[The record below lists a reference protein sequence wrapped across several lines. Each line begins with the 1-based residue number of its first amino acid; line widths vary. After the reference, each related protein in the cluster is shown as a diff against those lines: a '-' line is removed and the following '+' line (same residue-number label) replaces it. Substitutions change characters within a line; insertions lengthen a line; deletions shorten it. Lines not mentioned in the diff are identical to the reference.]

1 MIDTQDRTV
10 ARFVVYLT
18 NRLNPADTRRIVIER
33 EPGTVTTWQ
42 QARDYAAEIIGPAW
56 ETGSVI
62 PIIEPAEAVHVLD
75 ALDSLRALAAP
86 LRTAPQLATIPAHPC
101 PGGRRCECHDEGTH
115 Y

>member
-33 EPGTVTTWQ
+33 EPRTVTTWQ

-62 PIIEPAEAVHVLD
+62 PITEPAEAVHVLD
-75 ALDSLRALAAP
+75 ALDTLRNQLTAAAP
-86 LRTAPQLATIPAHPC
+86 PPASIATPLC
-101 PGGRRCECHDEGTH
+101 PGGLACWCHNDTGTDQ
-115 Y
+115 